1 MSRCV
6 SLGRVITGH
15 PLRTI
20 LRPRRG
26 HPAPSAAMTW
36 KSFIPLATNAAH
48 SRELTESL

>member
-36 KSFIPLATNAAH
+36 KSFTPLATNAAH
-48 SRELTESL
+48 SRELMESL